1 MNAMNKKWL
10 TILVIILL
18 GGLIYFLRQVNQ
30 GTFERA
36 DKTTVV
42 NRDRGFDRRT
52 SFLKYS
58 KHARCRMDCRSITE
72 SEVEDIMKKGKINY
86 KKSDI
91 SNSRCPRYAIEGMTS
106 DDQEVRIV
114 FAQCNKSTTVVTVID
129 LEKEWLCDCK

>member
-1 MNAMNKKWL
+1 MNKRWL

-18 GGLIYFLRQVNQ
+18 GGLIYFLRQVNP
-30 GTFERA
+30 GNSDRV
-36 DKTTVV
+36 DKTTGV

-72 SEVEDIMKKGKINY
+72 AEVEDIMKKGKINY

-106 DDQEVRIV
+106 DDQEVRII
-114 FAQCNKSTTVVTVID
+114 FAQCNESTTVVTVID
-129 LEKEWLCDCK
+129 LEKEWVCDCK

>member
-1 MNAMNKKWL
+1 MNKRWL
-10 TILVIILL
+10 TILVMILL
-18 GGLIYFLRQVNQ
+18 GGLIYFLRQVNP
-30 GTFERA
+30 GNSDRA
-36 DKTTVV
+36 DKTTGV

-72 SEVEDIMKKGKINY
+72 AEVEDIMKKGKINY

-106 DDQEVRIV
+106 DDQEVRII
-114 FAQCNKSTTVVTVID
+114 FAQCNESTTVVTVID
-129 LEKEWLCDCK
+129 LEKEWVCDCK